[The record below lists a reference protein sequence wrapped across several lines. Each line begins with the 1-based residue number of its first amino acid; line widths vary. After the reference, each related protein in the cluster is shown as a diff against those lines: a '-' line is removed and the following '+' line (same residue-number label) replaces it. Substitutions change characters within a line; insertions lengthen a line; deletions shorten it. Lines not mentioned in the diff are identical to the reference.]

1 MVVGRCGALV
11 GSGMGVVGCG
21 DGWVV
26 VSGTGGGQRVGVD
39 GNGKG
44 AGGGAG
50 GSGRALRVVAVAL
63 GETVVVE
70 VLWWRW

>member
-1 MVVGRCGALV
+1 MRGRL
-11 GSGMGVVGCG
+11 GSGIRYK
-21 DGWVV
+21 W
-26 VSGTGGGQRVGVD
+26 GQRAGVD
-39 GNGKG
+39 SDGKG